1 MTTTTP
7 TLGGRPGATAAGT
20 AADFETT
27 KEVGFYG
34 LVWRRFRQRRVA
46 LVAAI
51 VLCVIAGA
59 CIFVPFLLPAE
70 CADFSQLVNGQ
81 ALGPFTHGVSDGSAC
96 PSVPAGSYFHLLGTD
111 TSGRDLLL
119 RVLDG
124 GRISLLIGVLTMS
137 VTMVIAT
144 TLGALSGFFGGVVD
158 TLVTA
163 VTNAVLAV
171 PSILLLVILVRTFD
185 SSNDL
190 QIGFTGLLGL
200 PSSVPILGSPLSPT
214 TSSIFIVVIA
224 ISLISWPQTARI
236 IRSVILSTRE
246 KEFIEAARAVGTPRL
261 RIISRHLIPNA
272 LGPIVVSA
280 SLTVSAAILTE
291 SAISF
296 LGYGIQEPQP
306 TWGKLLDEGRDA
318 LINSPDTG
326 IWYAFWPGM
335 LILLTVLSFNYIG
348 DALRDA
354 FDPRSIER

>member
-7 TLGGRPGATAAGT
+7 TLGQPAATPAAAGI
-20 AADFETT
+20 DFETT

-46 LVAAI
+46 LVATV
-51 VLCVIAGA
+51 VLLVIAGA
-59 CIFVPFLLPAE
+59 CIVLPFFLPAE

-81 ALGPFTHGVSDGSAC
+81 ALGPFSHGISDGSAC

-119 RVLDG
+119 RVLNG
-124 GRISLLIGVLTMS
+124 GRVSLLIGVLTMS
-137 VTMVIAT
+137 VTMIIAT
-144 TLGALSGFFGGVVD
+144 LLGAISGFFGGIID

-163 VTNAVLAV
+163 LTNGVLAI

-190 QIGFTGLLGL
+190 QVGFTHAFGLPDSVPLLGA
-200 PSSVPILGSPLSPT
+200 PLSPT

-246 KEFIEAARAVGTPRL
+246 KEFVEAARAVGTSRL
-261 RIISRHLIPNA
+261 RIITRHLLPNA